1 MSQSPRQKRLR
12 LLVKKLNKERKRQAS
27 QIDILCNDFIGAHR
41 SFVNRLNGISFA
53 ASFYKNLLGESDLRR
68 LLLRAGQLLGKE
80 VPGANITFFLRQPE
94 GCRVPTFESHEA
106 LLIDNRP
113 LEDHF
118 QPALVDNICKANRP
132 CNFDDLLE
140 MGLEGNLTDLNDVSM
155 ATLPLND
162 LGRALGFMLIYRPMP
177 CRLRTDELRHAG
189 LITCGLSHAIA
200 GCRMPLH
207 CGH

>member
-1 MSQSPRQKRLR
+1 MSQSQRQKRLR

-27 QIDILCNDFIGAHR
+27 QIDILCNDLIAAHR

-68 LLLRAGQLLGKE
+68 LLMRAGQLLGKE
-80 VPGANITFFLRQPE
+80 VPGANITFFLRQPD

-106 LLIDNRP
+106 LLIENRP

-118 QPALVDNICKANRP
+118 QPVLVDNICKANRP
-132 CNFDDLLE
+132 CSFEDLLE
-140 MGLEGNLTDLNDVSM
+140 MGLEGNLTDLNEVSM

-162 LGRALGFMLIYRPMP
+162 LGRALGFMLMYRPVP
-177 CRLRTDELRHAG
+177 CRLRADELRQAS

-200 GCRMPLH
+200 GCRVPLH
-207 CGH
+207 CGD